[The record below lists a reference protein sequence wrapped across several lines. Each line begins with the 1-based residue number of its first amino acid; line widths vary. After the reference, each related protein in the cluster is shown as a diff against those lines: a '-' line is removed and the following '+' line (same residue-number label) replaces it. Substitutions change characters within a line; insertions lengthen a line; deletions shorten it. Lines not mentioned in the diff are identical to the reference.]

1 MFGRPK
7 LFISYRRA
15 DAEASAGH
23 LCTLLRQQFG
33 RDRVF
38 LDTRSIPFGEA
49 FERVIRTQI
58 DAADKVVALIGPT
71 WLEARN
77 ERGRRLDQSDDMVR
91 FELATALASGKPVV
105 PVLLNGAAMPRPEQL
120 PEALRMLHGKHA
132 APMRD
137 ASFETDFEP
146 LVDELYGRPRGGL
159 RREVDRLRR
168 VTFALGSAALA
179 VPAAALMVAALAAT
193 SALDVLHLDTLGQRW
208 LLQATPPADDASLR
222 LLTIDAASERAL
234 GREYKVGS
242 DAANAAAWRRDHARL
257 IDRAAQ
263 AGARAVAFD
272 SVMRIATDADAELAA
287 AARRAAG
294 RTPPMRVV
302 FGTDSLAA
310 DGTLPWPGTL
320 VGSAVPGVV
329 CLVSRGAGEVW
340 SVPLAVLQADAVS
353 GLASARQVIAAG
365 RPALALAALA
375 NGLRAVD
382 RDRGALDFA
391 GALPDT
397 PLRFSAL
404 RRHRGSSD
412 DCPALPAN
420 SHYAALLLRI
430 SPAGHWRD
438 PVRHLSYADALDPA
452 RVADAAL
459 AGRVLLVGNTELG
472 SPDRRSDTHAVSD
485 GVWSSRRVY
494 GVELHADAYS
504 ALASGR
510 VPRLPNT
517 DRQALTAFAAS
528 LVGALAATALYTQH
542 ALWRRTLL
550 LTVVAT
556 WIALAWWLAHGGI
569 ILNVGYDLLALL
581 LAYIATRAAQ
591 QLASWRQSRGGI
603 DP

>member
-38 LDTRSIPFGEA
+38 LDTRSIPFGDA
-49 FERVIRTQI
+49 FERVIRAQI
-58 DAADKVVALIGPT
+58 DAADKVVALIGPA

-105 PVLLNGAAMPRPEQL
+105 PVLLNGATMPRPEQL
-120 PEALRMLHGKHA
+120 PEVLRTMHGRHA

-146 LVDELYGRPRGGL
+146 L
-159 RREVDRLRR
+159 VDRLRR

-179 VPAAALMVAALAAT
+179 VPAAALLGAALAAT

-208 LLQATPPADDASLR
+208 LLQATPPADDATLR

-272 SVMRIATDADAELAA
+272 VVMRTASDADAELAA

-302 FGTDSLAA
+302 FGTDSLGA

-353 GLASARQVIAAG
+353 GLASAHQVVAAG
-365 RPALALAALA
+365 RPALVLAALA
-375 NGLRAVD
+375 DGLRGVD

-452 RVADAAL
+452 RIADAAL
-459 AGRVLLVGNTELG
+459 AGRVLLVGSTELAG
-472 SPDRRSDTHAVSD
+472 PDRRSDTHAVSD

-517 DRQALTAFAAS
+517 DSQALTALAAS

-550 LTVVAT
+550 LALVAA
-556 WIALAWWLAHGGI
+556 WIALAWWLAHGGV